1 MTKQAIFI
9 YDVSTCNRRKLDC
22 QRLYEYF
29 WKNHYPI
36 VTNPVEADV
45 ILLVTCAYS
54 TKHAELSLQAV
65 KRFSMYNAE
74 VVVIGCLPAIEPEQ
88 LRDIFDGKIVFT
100 EQLSC
105 IQDLFPGDT
114 VNFEDITDAHS
125 PWQNI
130 YEFETIS
137 ALKRI
142 FPTWM
147 LPDNIKGRFGHR
159 LQSLLL
165 QSKSTNCK
173 SNLVKFL
180 LAKRIKEKLN
190 LPLQLHGEAFFI
202 RTSWGCLGNCSYC
215 VIKKAIGPLRSKSI
229 KDVVSDFGT
238 GLRLHYTNFIFDADD
253 TGSYGL
259 DMGTTFPVL
268 LENILSIKGDYKIHI
283 RNIHPT
289 WVVAY
294 AESLEAMVQSGKI
307 QGIGCSIQ
315 SGNPRILQL
324 MHRYADTEK
333 VKTTLQNLQ
342 QACPDLVLATECI
355 NGFPTETFEEF
366 QDTLQFLNEVN
377 FSLGY
382 IFPFSSRPGTPAE
395 RLEPKIE
402 ADEIKARM
410 TYADKYLRKNGY
422 ENIILKK
429 HNIML
434 FSKNSPTFSLTDSSK
449 SFCLATID

>member
-65 KRFSMYNAE
+65 KRFSKYRAE

-88 LRDIFDGKIVFT
+88 LRNIFNGKIVST
-100 EQLSC
+100 EHLNR
-105 IQDLFPGDT
+105 IQELFPGNI
-114 VNFEDITDAHS
+114 VNFEEMTDAHS

-130 YEFETIS
+130 FEFETIS
-137 ALKRI
+137 ALKRT
-142 FPTWM
+142 FPTGT
-147 LPDNIKGRFGHR
+147 LPDKIKSKIGLNF
-159 LQSLLL
+159 QSLLL

-173 SNLVKFL
+173 NNLAKFL

-190 LPLQLHGEAFFI
+190 LPLQLHNEAFFI

-215 VIKKAIGPLRSKSI
+215 VIKKAIGPLRSKPI
-229 KDVVSDFGT
+229 KDVISDFET

-253 TGSYGL
+253 IGSYGL
-259 DMGTTFPVL
+259 DIGTTFPVL
-268 LENILSIKGDYKIHI
+268 LQNILTIKGDYKIHI

-289 WVVAY
+289 WVVTY
-294 AESLEAMVQSGKI
+294 VESLKSMVQSGKI

-315 SGNPRILQL
+315 SGNPRILRL
-324 MHRYADTEK
+324 MHRYPDTEK
-333 VKTTLQNLQ
+333 VKTTLQDLQ
-342 QACPDLVLATECI
+342 QSCPNLVLATECI

-395 RLEPKIE
+395 RLEPKIKI
-402 ADEIKARM
+402 DEIKARM
-410 TYADKYLRKNGY
+410 TYADQYLRKNGY

-429 HNIML
+429 HNILL